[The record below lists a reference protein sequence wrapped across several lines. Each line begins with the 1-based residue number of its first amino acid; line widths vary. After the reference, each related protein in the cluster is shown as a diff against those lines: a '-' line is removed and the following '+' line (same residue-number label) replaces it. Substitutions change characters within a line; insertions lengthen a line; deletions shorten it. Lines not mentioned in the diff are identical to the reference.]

1 MSFFNLSPL
10 LVGLGLLAL
19 AGLLFLLQQLRIRY
33 TELPVATTMFWAAA
47 VREAPVR
54 VLRQRFRHLLAYLLA
69 LLICWLL
76 WIGFGGPLTG
86 AQRTAGFSILV
97 IDGSAHAATGDIF
110 QQSKRQLLN
119 DVSKY
124 ARDSREVFLSGAQN
138 MRVLATGE
146 EKLVLE
152 RRLDELEPVAASS
165 SLEELLRIL
174 PRNNSYPDEV
184 NIVVYGGAPISQHA
198 LDRLPEGYSVSRK
211 IETLEDFENRGVVA
225 LGIAEPLSGKWDTV
239 DVLFR
244 ILATEGLVVG
254 PDDFRVQ
261 IGDQELAAPR
271 LESISSNEFRVRDI
285 VADGSVFSV
294 SIAQTDDLEFD
305 NEARVTLP
313 KKERVSIALGGD
325 VPTAIRRA
333 IDADEG
339 IEIVGLGAAS
349 VAILGPNDSESSIP
363 YLRSTT
369 MATQEKAFVIG
380 YTGELDAM
388 EALHQS
394 VADLGL
400 AEIDSAAMAT
410 ELDQEIG
417 IELKHTD
424 LRYVSVWNE
433 LVSESF
439 NFKDSLSFP
448 IFVSKSIR
456 YLADQEPWYAYL
468 AAGRQPVEQTS
479 GSSLASSDL
488 LAEYAIGA
496 SYVRNEA
503 GTLELRDGSSL
514 QVSLLDPST
523 AVRSDS
529 QSLTDAVI
537 ESSNAQTVWGIATWL
552 ALLAVLLLG
561 LEWYLYQRGLMP

>member
-54 VLRQRFRHLLAYLLA
+54 VLRQRFRHILAYLLA

-86 AQRTAGFSILV
+86 AQRTAGFNILV
-97 IDGSAHAATGDIF
+97 LDGSAHASTGDIF
-110 QQSKRQLLN
+110 QQSKNQLLN

-124 ARDSREVFLSGAQN
+124 SRDSREVFLSGAQN
-138 MRVLATGE
+138 VRVLAPGE

-152 RRLDELEPVAASS
+152 RRLEEFEPVAARSS
-165 SLEELLRIL
+165 IDELLRLL
-174 PRNNSYPDEV
+174 PRNNSYPTEV
-184 NIVVYGGAPISQHA
+184 NVVVYGGAPISEHA
-198 LDRLPEGYSVSRK
+198 LDRLPAGYRVARRFDS
-211 IETLEDFENRGVVA
+211 LDDFENRGIVA
-225 LGIAEPLSGKWDTV
+225 LGIGEPLSGEWDKV

-244 ILATEGLVVG
+244 ILADGLSVNSE
-254 PDDFRVQ
+254 DFRVQ
-261 IGDQELAAPR
+261 IGDQDLATNR
-271 LESISSNEFRVRDI
+271 LESISPNEFRVRDV

-294 SIAQTDDLEFD
+294 AIEEPDDLAFD
-305 NEARVTLP
+305 NEALVTLP
-313 KKERVSIALGGD
+313 TKERVSISIGED
-325 VPTAIRRA
+325 VPTPIRRA
-333 IDADEG
+333 IDADAG
-339 IEIVGLGAAS
+339 IEIVGSGAS
-349 VAILGPNDSESSIP
+349 VAVLGPNDSETSIP
-363 YLRSTT
+363 YLRTT
-369 MATQEKAFVIG
+369 PIVEQSKAFVIG
-380 YTGELDAM
+380 YSGELEGM

-410 ELDQEIG
+410 ELNQDISVQ
-417 IELKHTD
+417 LD
-424 LRYVSVWNE
+424 YSDVRYVSVWSE

-439 NFKDSLSFP
+439 NFKDSMSFP
-448 IFVSKSIR
+448 IFISKSIR
-456 YLADQEPWYAYL
+456 YLANQEPWYAYL

-503 GTLELRDGSSL
+503 GTLELRDGTSL
-514 QVSLLDPST
+514 QVSLLDPAA
-523 AVRSDS
+523 AVRTGS
-529 QSLTDAVI
+529 QNLTDAAI
-537 ESSNAQTVWGIATWL
+537 ETSNSQTIWGIATWL

>member
-86 AQRTAGFSILV
+86 AQRTAGFNVLV
-97 IDGSAHAATGDIF
+97 IDGSAHAASGEIF

-124 ARDSREVFLSGAQN
+124 PRDSREVFLSGAQN
-138 MRVLATGE
+138 VRVLATGE

-152 RRLDELEPVAASS
+152 RRLEEFEPVAASS
-165 SLEELLRIL
+165 SLEELLRLL

-198 LDRLPEGYSVSRK
+198 LDRLPDGYSVSRK
-211 IETLEDFENRGVVA
+211 IETLDDFENRGIVA
-225 LGIAEPLSGKWDTV
+225 LGIAEPLSGEWDTV

-244 ILATEGLVVG
+244 ILATEGLVVEL
-254 PDDFRVQ
+254 DDFSVQ
-261 IGDQELAAPR
+261 VGEQELSSAR
-271 LESISSNEFRVRDI
+271 LELISANEFRVRDV

-294 SIAQTDDLEFD
+294 SIEQPDDLDFD
-305 NEARVTLP
+305 NEALVTLP
-313 KKERVSIALGGD
+313 MKERVPIALGSD
-325 VPTAIRRA
+325 VPTPIRRA
-333 IDADEG
+333 IDADDG
-339 IEIVGLGAAS
+339 IEIVGSGAS
-349 VAILGPNDSESSIP
+349 VAILGPNDSEPSIP
-363 YLRSTT
+363 YLRSAAITE
-369 MATQEKAFVIG
+369 QEKAFVIG

-388 EALHQS
+388 EALQQS

-400 AEIDSAAMAT
+400 SEIDSAAMAT
-410 ELDQEIG
+410 ELNQEIR
-417 IELKHTD
+417 IELKHSD
-424 LRYVSVWNE
+424 MRYVSVWGE
-433 LVSESF
+433 LLSENF

-523 AVRSDS
+523 AVRASS
-529 QSLTDAVI
+529 QNLTDAVI
-537 ESSNAQTVWGIATWL
+537 ETSNAQTVWGIATWL

>member
-76 WIGFGGPLTG
+76 WVGFGGPLTG
-86 AQRTAGFSILV
+86 AQRTAGFNILV
-97 IDGSAHAATGDIF
+97 IDGSAHASTGDIF

-124 ARDSREVFLSGAQN
+124 PRDSREVFLSGAQN
-138 MRVLATGE
+138 VRVLAPGE

-152 RRLDELEPVAASS
+152 RRLEEFEPVAARSS
-165 SLEELLRIL
+165 IDELLRLL
-174 PRNNSYPDEV
+174 PRNGSYPDEV
-184 NIVVYGGAPISQHA
+184 NIVVYGGAPIPQHA
-198 LDRLPEGYSVSRK
+198 LDRLPDGYSVARRFDSQ
-211 IETLEDFENRGVVA
+211 EDFQNRGIVA
-225 LGIAEPLSGKWDTV
+225 LGIGEPMSGDWDKV

-244 ILATEGLVVG
+244 ILATEGLVVQT
-254 PDDFRVQ
+254 DDLLVQ
-261 IGDQELAAPR
+261 VGDQDLDKNR
-271 LESISSNEFRVRDI
+271 LESISSNEFRVQDV

-294 SIAQTDDLEFD
+294 AIEEPDDLAFD
-305 NEARVTLP
+305 NEALVTLP
-313 KKERVSIALGGD
+313 AKEQVSISLGED
-325 VPTAIRRA
+325 VPAPIRRA
-333 IDADEG
+333 IDADAG
-339 IEIVGLGAAS
+339 IEIVGSGAD
-349 VAILGPNDSESSIP
+349 VAVLGPNDSEPSIP
-363 YLRSTT
+363 YLRATT
-369 MATQEKAFVIG
+369 IDEQPKAFVIG
-380 YTGELDAM
+380 YSGELEGM

-400 AEIDSAAMAT
+400 TEIDSAAMAT
-410 ELDQEIG
+410 ELNQEISVQ
-417 IELKHTD
+417 LD
-424 LRYVSVWNE
+424 YSDVRYVAVWRE

-456 YLADQEPWYAYL
+456 YLADQEPWYAYV

-514 QVSLLDPST
+514 QVSLLDPAS
-523 AVRSDS
+523 AVRAGS
-529 QSLTDAVI
+529 QSLTDAAI
-537 ESSNAQTVWGIATWL
+537 ETSNAQTAWGIATWL

>member
-86 AQRTAGFSILV
+86 AQRTSGFNVLV
-97 IDGSAHAATGDIF
+97 IDGSAHAASGDTF

-138 MRVLATGE
+138 VRVLATGE

-152 RRLDELEPVAASS
+152 RRLDEFEPVAASS
-165 SLEELLRIL
+165 SLEELLRLL

-198 LDRLPEGYSVSRK
+198 LDRLPDGYSVSRK
-211 IETLEDFENRGVVA
+211 IETLDDFENRGIVA
-225 LGIAEPLSGKWDTV
+225 LGIAEPLSGEWDTV

-244 ILATEGLVVG
+244 ILATEGLAIE

-261 IGDQELAAPR
+261 IGEQELAATR
-271 LESISSNEFRVRDI
+271 LESISSNEFRVRD
-285 VADGSVFSV
+285 VLADGSVFSV
-294 SIAQTDDLEFD
+294 SIEQSDDLEFD
-305 NEARVTLP
+305 NEALVTLP
-313 KKERVSIALGGD
+313 TKERILVALGSD

-333 IDADEG
+333 VDADEG
-339 IEIVGLGAAS
+339 IEIVGSGAS
-349 VAILGPNDSESSIP
+349 VAILGPADLESSIP
-363 YLRSTT
+363 YLRATT
-369 MATQEKAFVIG
+369 MGAQEKAFVIG
-380 YTGELDAM
+380 YTGELDAR

-394 VADLGL
+394 IADLGL
-400 AEIDSAAMAT
+400 AEIDSVAMAT
-410 ELDQEIG
+410 ELNQEIS
-417 IELKHTD
+417 IELED
-424 LRYVSVWNE
+424 SDMRYISVWSE

-456 YLADQEPWYAYL
+456 YLADQEAWYAYL

-523 AVRSDS
+523 AVRAGS
-529 QSLTDAVI
+529 QNLTDAVM
-537 ESSNAQTVWGIATWL
+537 ETSNAQTVWGIATWL

>member
-76 WIGFGGPLTG
+76 WIGFGGPLTS
-86 AQRTAGFSILV
+86 AQRTAGFNILV
-97 IDGSAHAATGDIF
+97 IDGSAHAATGDMF
-110 QQSKRQLLN
+110 LQSKRQLLN
-119 DVSKY
+119 DVTKY
-124 ARDSREVFLSGAQN
+124 PRDSREVFLSGAQN
-138 MRVLATGE
+138 VRILATGE

-152 RRLDELEPVAASS
+152 RRLDEFEPVAARSS
-165 SLEELLRIL
+165 IDELLRLL

-184 NIVVYGGAPISQHA
+184 NIVVYGGATISQHA
-198 LDRLPEGYSVSRK
+198 LDRLPDGYSVSRQVDD
-211 IETLEDFENRGVVA
+211 LDDFENRGIVA
-225 LGIAEPLSGKWDTV
+225 LGIAEPLSGEWDKV

-244 ILATEGLVVG
+244 ILAAEGLAV
-254 PDDFRVQ
+254 DLSDFLVQ
-261 IGDQELAAPR
+261 IGEQDLAAAR
-271 LESISSNEFRVRDI
+271 LETISSNEFRVRNV

-294 SIAQTDDLEFD
+294 SIEQPDDLQFD
-305 NEARVTLP
+305 NQAMVTLP
-313 KKERVSIALGGD
+313 LKERVKIALGGD

-333 IDADEG
+333 IDADDG
-339 IEIVGLGAAS
+339 IEIIGSGAS
-349 VAILGPNDSESSIP
+349 VMILGPNDPESSIP
-363 YLRSTT
+363 YFRFTP
-369 MATQEKAFVIG
+369 MVEQEKAFSIG

-400 AEIDSAAMAT
+400 AEIDSASMAT
-410 ELDQEIG
+410 ELEQQLEIQL
-417 IELKHTD
+417 EHTD
-424 LRYVSVWNE
+424 LRYVSVWSE

-523 AVRSDS
+523 AVRDGSE
-529 QSLTDAVI
+529 SLTDAVI
-537 ESSNAQTVWGIATWL
+537 ETSSAQTLWGIATWL

>member
-86 AQRTAGFSILV
+86 AQRTAGFNVLV
-97 IDGSAHAATGDIF
+97 IDGSAHAASGEIF

-124 ARDSREVFLSGAQN
+124 PRDSREVFLSGAQN
-138 MRVLATGE
+138 VRVLATGE

-152 RRLDELEPVAASS
+152 RRLEEFEPVAASS
-165 SLEELLRIL
+165 SLEELLRLL

-198 LDRLPEGYSVSRK
+198 LDRLPDGYSVSRK
-211 IETLEDFENRGVVA
+211 IETLDDFENRGIVA
-225 LGIAEPLSGKWDTV
+225 LGIAEPLSGEWDTV

-244 ILATEGLVVG
+244 ILATEGLVVEL
-254 PDDFRVQ
+254 DDFSVQ
-261 IGDQELAAPR
+261 VGEQELSSAR
-271 LESISSNEFRVRDI
+271 LELISANEFRVRDV

-294 SIAQTDDLEFD
+294 SIEQPDDLDFD
-305 NEARVTLP
+305 NEALVTLP
-313 KKERVSIALGGD
+313 MKERVPIALGSD
-325 VPTAIRRA
+325 VPTPIRRA
-333 IDADEG
+333 IDADDG
-339 IEIVGLGAAS
+339 IEIVGSGAS
-349 VAILGPNDSESSIP
+349 VAILGPNDSEPSIP
-363 YLRSTT
+363 YLCSAAITE
-369 MATQEKAFVIG
+369 QEKAFVIG

-388 EALHQS
+388 EALQQS

-400 AEIDSAAMAT
+400 SEIDSAAMAT
-410 ELDQEIG
+410 ELNQEIR
-417 IELKHTD
+417 IELKHSD
-424 LRYVSVWNE
+424 MRYVSVWGE
-433 LVSESF
+433 LLSENF

-523 AVRSDS
+523 AVRASS
-529 QSLTDAVI
+529 QNLTDAVI
-537 ESSNAQTVWGIATWL
+537 ETSNAQTVWGIATWL

-561 LEWYLYQRGLMP
+561 LEWYLYQRGLVP